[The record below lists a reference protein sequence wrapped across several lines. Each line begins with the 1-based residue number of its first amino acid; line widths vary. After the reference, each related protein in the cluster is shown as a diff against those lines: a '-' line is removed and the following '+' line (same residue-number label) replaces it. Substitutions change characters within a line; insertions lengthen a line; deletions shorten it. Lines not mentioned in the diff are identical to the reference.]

1 MRSSLQT
8 KSAHRSDTSLSE
20 NALRNDQTRIMD
32 AIVKGKSPEIS
43 TSQRPPSSVIDAGD
57 FPVDTIVDISCVLSN
72 GLDQM
77 QQLKKIIRMVR
88 AIRTVGSLRIFLAVH
103 YHPSVLTSLII
114 RVLK

>member
-20 NALRNDQTRIMD
+20 NALRSDQTRIMD
-32 AIVKGKSPEIS
+32 AIVKRKSPEIS
-43 TSQRPPSSVIDAGD
+43 TSQRPSSVIDAED

-77 QQLKKIIRMVR
+77 QQLKKI
-88 AIRTVGSLRIFLAVH
+88 TE
-103 YHPSVLTSLII
+103 LTSFQA
-114 RVLK
+114 